1 MSDTDLD
8 PGDAMDATAPTVS
21 ENEPTT
27 DLEIEPVADDE
38 SPDTDTGRRKP
49 DWGLIIAC
57 LVIAGGLVA
66 IAWGV
71 SSAITGSDG
80 INRPD
85 AIEDLSPVENAQQTF
100 QQEQI
105 MVDLQFGYEAV
116 LVVDGIELPTAR
128 IGPPSGDLST
138 DNAGVQVSAP
148 PTAVFDPGNSII
160 TFRPSE
166 KALIERYSEGR
177 HSVQVIFWK
186 IEEGRQ
192 NARSYRWSFDV
203 V

>member
-1 MSDTDLD
+1 MS
-8 PGDAMDATAPTVS
+8 
-21 ENEPTT
+21 ET
-27 DLEIEPVADDE
+27 DLEIADAGADGWDAVR
-38 SPDTDTGRRKP
+38 PTRRGL
-49 DWGLIIAC
+49 DWGLVAAC
-57 LVIAGGLVA
+57 LVIAAGLVA

-71 SSAITGSDG
+71 GSAITGSDG
-80 INRPD
+80 IDRPD
-85 AIEDLSPVENAQQTF
+85 AIEDLSPVENAQQVF

-105 MVDLQFGYEAV
+105 MVDLPFGYDAV

-128 IGPPSGDLST
+128 LGEFAGDLSP

-160 TFRPSE
+160 TFRPSDD
-166 KALIERYSEGR
+166 ALIQSYSEGR
-177 HSVQVIFWK
+177 HSVQVIYWK
-186 IEEGRQ
+186 IDEGRE

>member
-8 PGDAMDATAPTVS
+8 PGDAMDASVPAVT
-21 ENEPTT
+21 ENEP
-27 DLEIEPVADDE
+27 EIDREGDPVADEDGSEDE
-38 SPDTDTGRRKP
+38 PRRRKL
-49 DWGLIIAC
+49 DWGLVIAC

-66 IAWGV
+66 IVWGV
-71 SSAITGSDG
+71 GSAITGSDG

-116 LVVDGIELPTAR
+116 LVVDGIELPTSR
-128 IGPPSGDLST
+128 IGGDVSPDEADAGSQIST
-138 DNAGVQVSAP
+138 P

-166 KALIERYSEGR
+166 NALIDEYSEGR
-177 HSVQVIFWK
+177 HSAQVIYWK
-186 IEEGRQ
+186 IDEGRQ

>member
-8 PGDAMDATAPTVS
+8 PGDA
-21 ENEPTT
+21 
-27 DLEIEPVADDE
+27 
-38 SPDTDTGRRKP
+38 TDTPLPAVAEIDPEIDAGADAVELGEGRKRRTL

-66 IAWGV
+66 IGWAV

-80 INRPD
+80 IDRPD
-85 AIEDLSPVENAQQTF
+85 AIEDLAPTENAQQAF

-105 MVDLQFGYEAV
+105 MVDLQFGYDAM
-116 LVVDGIELPTAR
+116 LVVDGIELPTER
-128 IGPPSGDLST
+128 IGEFSGDLSP
-138 DNAGVQVSAP
+138 DNAGAQISAP

-160 TFRPSE
+160 TFRPSDN
-166 KALIERYSEGR
+166 ALIESYTEGR

-186 IEEGRQ
+186 IDEGRE

>member
-1 MSDTDLD
+1 MSATDVD
-8 PGDAMDATAPTVS
+8 IAED
-21 ENEPTT
+21 EP
-27 DLEIEPVADDE
+27 PSV
-38 SPDTDTGRRKP
+38 PKRRTL
-49 DWGLIIAC
+49 DWGLIVAC
-57 LVIAGGLVA
+57 LAIAGGLVA

-71 SSAITGSDG
+71 GSAITGSDG
-80 INRPD
+80 IERPD
-85 AIEDLSPVENAQQTF
+85 AIEDLAPVENAQQAF

-105 MVDLQFGYEAV
+105 IVDLQFGYEAV
-116 LVVDGIELPTAR
+116 LVVDGIELPTSR

-138 DNAGVQVSAP
+138 DNAGVQVSTP

-166 KALIERYSEGR
+166 NALIERFSEGL

-186 IEEGRQ
+186 IEDGRE
-192 NARSYRWSFDV
+192 NARSYRWAFNV

>member
-8 PGDAMDATAPTVS
+8 PGDAMDASVPAVT
-21 ENEPTT
+21 ENEP
-27 DLEIEPVADDE
+27 EIDREGDPAADEDGSEDEPR
-38 SPDTDTGRRKP
+38 RRKL
-49 DWGLIIAC
+49 DWGLVIAC

-66 IAWGV
+66 IVWGV
-71 SSAITGSDG
+71 GSAITGSDG

-116 LVVDGIELPTAR
+116 LVVDGIELPTSR
-128 IGPPSGDLST
+128 IGGNVSPD
-138 DNAGVQVSAP
+138 DADAGSQVSAP

-166 KALIERYSEGR
+166 NALIDEYSEGR
-177 HSVQVIFWK
+177 HSAQVIYWK
-186 IEEGRQ
+186 IDEGRQ

>member
-1 MSDTDLD
+1 MVSDTDLQITD
-8 PGDAMDATAPTVS
+8 GDAETAPT
-21 ENEPTT
+21 
-27 DLEIEPVADDE
+27 
-38 SPDTDTGRRKP
+38 RRTL

-71 SSAITGSDG
+71 GSAITGSDG
-80 INRPD
+80 IDRPD
-85 AIEDLSPVENAQQTF
+85 AIENLAPVENAQQAF

-105 MVDLQFGYEAV
+105 LVDLEFGYEAV

-128 IGPPSGDLST
+128 LGEFTGDLGP

-160 TFRPSE
+160 TFRPGDD
-166 KALIERYSEGR
+166 ALIQSFSEGR

-186 IEEGRQ
+186 TDEGRE

>member
-1 MSDTDLD
+1 MSDTDRDL
-8 PGDAMDATAPTVS
+8 GDADGATLPAVD
-21 ENEPTT
+21 E
-27 DLEIEPVADDE
+27 VDD
-38 SPDTDTGRRKP
+38 PDTAQVQGRRKL
-49 DWGLIIAC
+49 DWGLVAAC
-57 LVIAGGLVA
+57 FVIASGLVA

-71 SSAITGSDG
+71 GSAITGSDG
-80 INRPD
+80 IDRPD
-85 AIEDLSPVENAQQTF
+85 AIENLAPVENAQQTF

-105 MVDLQFGYEAV
+105 LVDLQFGYEAV
-116 LVVDGIELPTAR
+116 LVVDGIELPTER
-128 IGPPSGDLST
+128 LGEFTGDLSP

-166 KALIERYSEGR
+166 GAPIESYTEGR
-177 HSVQVIFWK
+177 HSVRLIYWK
-186 IEEGRQ
+186 TDEGRE